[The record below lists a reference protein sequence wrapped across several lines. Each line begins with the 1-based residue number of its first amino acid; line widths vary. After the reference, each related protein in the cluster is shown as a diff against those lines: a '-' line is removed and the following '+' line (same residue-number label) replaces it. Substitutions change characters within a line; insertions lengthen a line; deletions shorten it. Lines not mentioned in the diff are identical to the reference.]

1 VPPSGGGRA
10 VIRRLLLAL
19 LGLAVGGWCAAAL
32 WFDGPAARP
41 LAGALAAAVLGASLW
56 LPQRSLRGIVG
67 AAMLWAAV
75 VMWWS
80 SLAPSNTR
88 DWLPDVANPPTA
100 TFDGHFVT
108 IHNVR
113 NFTYRTETDY
123 TPHWETRTYDLD
135 QIVGLDIFL
144 SKWGSPYIAHTI
156 MSWDFANAPPLAIS
170 IETRK
175 ERGEE
180 YSAVRGFFR
189 QYELYYVVADERDVI
204 GVRASQR
211 GEQVSLYR
219 LSVPP
224 DVARQLLVSYLQA
237 ADDLAKQP
245 RWYNALSQNCTTTIR
260 VHVLQIGVAQPWD
273 YRILVNGK
281 LPEMFYERRTIN
293 TDAPLTEIMT
303 RSDVTDAAKA
313 AAGAADFSA
322 RIREG
327 LPARPPYRSR

>member
-1 VPPSGGGRA
+1 MV
-10 VIRRLLLAL
+10 
-19 LGLAVGGWCAAAL
+19 
-32 WFDGPAARP
+32 
-41 LAGALAAAVLGASLW
+41 
-56 LPQRSLRGIVG
+56 
-67 AAMLWAAV
+67 WAAV

-80 SLAPSNTR
+80 SLAPSNAR
-88 DWLPDVANPPTA
+88 DWLPDVANAPTA

-123 TPHWETRTYDLD
+123 TPQWETRTYDLD
-135 QIVGLDIFL
+135 QITGLDIFL

-156 MSWDFANAPPLAIS
+156 MSWDFANGPPLAIS

-204 GVRASQR
+204 GVRASHR

-219 LSVPP
+219 LAVAPE
-224 DVARQLLVSYLQA
+224 VARKLLVNYLQA

-260 VHVLQIGVAQPWD
+260 VHVLQIGIAQPWD

-281 LPEMFYERRTIN
+281 LPEMFYERRSIN
-293 TDAPLTEIMT
+293 TDLPLAEMLAQ
-303 RSDVTDAAKA
+303 SDVTARAKA
-313 AAGAADFSA
+313 AGGAPDFSA

-327 LPARPPYRSR
+327 LPARPPFRSR